1 MWNKT
6 KLEEVSNKIA
16 MGPFGSNIKVSTFVN
31 EGVPII
37 SGAHLHGNRVIDG
50 DNKFI
55 TEEHAKKLKNSNVFR
70 GDVIFTHAG
79 NIGQVA
85 YIPENSKYDRY
96 VISQRQFYLRCNK
109 SMLLPEFIT
118 LYFHTQNGRNQLLAN
133 ASQVGVPSIARP
145 SSYLKSLSVPI
156 PSLLEQK
163 KIVSVIEL
171 LDDKIEHNRQMNETL
186 ENMARIIF
194 KSWFIDFDPVHAKAG
209 GNSPAHMDDETAA
222 LFPNSFGD
230 DGLPAGWNNKTLGD
244 VCKIISGK
252 RPPIKKST
260 PDKENKISVYGG
272 NGIAWYTNKVLF
284 EPSFIITG
292 RVGTLGT
299 VYRVYEKCWV
309 SDNALCCFPNNEDEF
324 ELIYFVMK
332 EIDYQ
337 SLNSGSTQPLLT
349 QTALKSQKIITPT
362 KKVVASFHQST
373 KILFNKILDNN
384 EENKTLAE
392 LRDTLLPKL
401 MSGEIR
407 VKDAE
412 REVEAA
418 L

>member
-194 KSWFIDFDPVHAKAG
+194 KSWFIDFEKLVETRQRIWTMKPPPCFQTHLVMMVCQLAG
-209 GNSPAHMDDETAA
+209 IIKHLGMFARLLVGND
-222 LFPNSFGD
+222 
-230 DGLPAGWNNKTLGD
+230 
-244 VCKIISGK
+244 
-252 RPPIKKST
+252 
-260 PDKENKISVYGG
+260 
-272 NGIAWYTNKVLF
+272 
-284 EPSFIITG
+284 
-292 RVGTLGT
+292 
-299 VYRVYEKCWV
+299 
-309 SDNALCCFPNNEDEF
+309 
-324 ELIYFVMK
+324 
-332 EIDYQ
+332 
-337 SLNSGSTQPLLT
+337 LL
-349 QTALKSQKIITPT
+349 
-362 KKVVASFHQST
+362 
-373 KILFNKILDNN
+373 
-384 EENKTLAE
+384 
-392 LRDTLLPKL
+392 
-401 MSGEIR
+401 
-407 VKDAE
+407 
-412 REVEAA
+412 
-418 L
+418 